1 MSTVNAQAGITS
13 APPAASIF
21 IAMAQGAVYGA
32 VNAVDRHGR
41 PYLVNRSFPM
51 ASKDAAAATAAFLV
65 LDDEGLFRSSHA
77 MLQAAYDASLATIP
91 DGALKENGIAVGT
104 MAAEAMLAE
113 GHDGRTFIRCVRFR
127 RRRRLGATRR
137 CHRPNVRPGPWVA
150 NAVPFM
156 VKSPS
161 QFRTAGPPRWRVLP
175 TRTSSTRS
183 RRSAP
188 INSVPG
194 PAQSHAAAFWQTNPA
209 ANFNAWLAGSSISSP
224 ST

>member
-1 MSTVNAQAGITS
+1 
-13 APPAASIF
+13 
-21 IAMAQGAVYGA
+21 
-32 VNAVDRHGR
+32 
-41 PYLVNRSFPM
+41 M

-65 LDDEGLFRSSHA
+65 LDDESLFRSSHHA

-113 GHDGRTFIRCVRFR
+113 GHDGRTFIGCTFGSGAAGVWEP
-127 RRRRLGATRR
+127 LAGATGPM
-137 CHRPNVRPGPWVA
+137 CDPSPWVA

-161 QFRTAGPPRWRVLP
+161 QFRTAGPPPLE
-175 TRTSSTRS
+175 SAAYADEFNEA

-188 INSVPG
+188 
-194 PAQSHAAAFWQTNPA
+194 
-209 ANFNAWLAGSSISSP
+209 
-224 ST
+224 STV

>member
-1 MSTVNAQAGITS
+1 
-13 APPAASIF
+13 
-21 IAMAQGAVYGA
+21 MAQGAMRERSTPSTATAA
-32 VNAVDRHGR
+32 VSRQPELPDGVEGCRGGD
-41 PYLVNRSFPM
+41 
-51 ASKDAAAATAAFLV
+51 AAFLV
-65 LDDEGLFRSSHA
+65 LDDEESVSGVRTA

-113 GHDGRTFIRCVRFR
+113 GHDGRTFIRCAFGSGAAGVWEP
-127 RRRRLGATRR
+127 LAGATGPM
-137 CHRPNVRPGPWVA
+137 CDPSPWVA

-175 TRTSSTRS
+175 TRTSSTRP

-188 INSVPG
+188 
-194 PAQSHAAAFWQTNPA
+194 
-209 ANFNAWLAGSSISSP
+209 
-224 ST
+224 STV